1 MRTGVF
7 DGKGG
12 VAVCSYLC
20 PSLRRLRRVFWGR
33 RGQMRT
39 GVFDGKVQALPFEC

>member
-1 MRTGVF
+1 MRTRVF

-12 VAVCSYLC
+12 VAVCSYLY
-20 PSLRRLRRVFWGR
+20 PSLHRLRRVLWGR

-39 GVFDGKVQALPFEC
+39 DV